1 MRVTSTVTSTT
12 ATAFALL
19 LLPLSLLIA
28 PAARSDEVITLGD
41 HTFTL
46 PDGLTVEV
54 AAGPP
59 LVERPITA
67 AFDERGR
74 LYVTESSGSNDPVNV
89 QLEQKPHR
97 ILRLEDLDGDG
108 TFDHR
113 TVFADGMMFPE
124 GSMWLDGSLYVSA
137 PPQIWRLT
145 DLDDDGVADDREVWL
160 DAKTLTG
167 CANDLHGPYAG
178 PDGWIYWCKGAFAE
192 QTYERAN
199 GDPFV
204 TRASHIFRW
213 RPDRSGPI
221 EPVMTGG
228 MDNPVDVAFT
238 PGGERIFTT
247 TFFQYPA
254 GGFRD
259 GLIHALYGGV
269 YGKVHDVINDHPR
282 TRPGVLPVLTHLGP
296 AAPAG
301 LDRLRGTG
309 LGDEFKDNLL
319 ACQFNLR
326 AVSRHVLTPEGG
338 SFTTTDS
345 DLIASDNTD
354 FHPTDVLEDAD
365 GSVLVVDTGGWYKL
379 CCPTSQLWKPDV
391 LGAIYRVRRKDASKI
406 EDPRG
411 LALEW
416 DTATAD
422 TLADRLDDSRSA
434 VRERAINALGL
445 LGAEAIPALETTV
458 RESAD
463 PEARLNAVWASSRL
477 NDPEAREIA
486 RVALKDEDETVVQA
500 ALHVVSVH
508 RDRGALDRAAN
519 LLHTGSP
526 QNRRAAAEAVG
537 RLGDPSAVPLLL
549 QSAADIPE
557 APHWAVMHSI
567 IYALIELNAPDM
579 TRFGLS
585 APHDT
590 VRRAAL
596 IALDQMPGD
605 HLSAADVSPLLSAEA
620 PELREAAAWVAS
632 RHPSWGGDLAE
643 HFRGQLALADDLAPA
658 RADALVDQ
666 FARLGSSPKIQAVIA
681 DAMTSDD
688 LPDAS
693 RTVALRA
700 MAAANLDPAPPSW
713 VDAVADAL
721 DGDED
726 NTLLPTALA
735 AARSLRIPDDRADTL
750 RSPLLRIARDS
761 DAEIVTRLDAL
772 SALPGGI
779 GEPGD
784 DLFSFLLDRLDLDA
798 PAAEQTRAADLIA
811 TSALTDPQRLVL
823 ADHIAGAGPLSVPR
837 LLPAFEKQTDKAL
850 GLRLVAALNASP
862 SRSVLR
868 PGDLRTL
875 LDRFGPDVAEHASTL
890 LAAIDADAEQK
901 RAKIEGL
908 LSLVNDADI
917 RRGQAVFNGEKGACR
932 SCHAMG
938 YVGGRVGPDLTR
950 IGRIRTERDLLEAI
964 AYPSASFVR
973 SYEPVVVAT
982 VDGRVVTGLIG
993 DEGPDHLTL
1002 QLNAEEALRL
1012 PRSEIEELQP
1022 GTTSIMPAGL
1032 DQQLSPQELADLV
1045 KFLKASQ

>member
-1 MRVTSTVTSTT
+1 MRAASTT
-12 ATAFALL
+12 AALL
-19 LLPLSLLIA
+19 LTLLAA
-28 PAARSDEVITLGD
+28 PAVRSGEVVTLGD
-41 HTFTL
+41 HTFSL

-74 LYVTESSGSNDPVNV
+74 LYVAESSGSNDPVQV
-89 QLEQKPHR
+89 QLEEKPHR
-97 ILRLEDLDGDG
+97 ILRLEDSDGDG
-108 TFDHR
+108 TFDRR

-124 GSMWLDGSLYVSA
+124 GTMWLDGSLYVSA

-145 DLDDDGVADDREVWL
+145 DLDDDGVADAREVWL

-192 QTYERAN
+192 QTYERAT

-204 TRASHIFRW
+204 TRASHVFRW

-228 MDNPVDVAFT
+228 MDNPVDVVFT

-269 YGKVHDVINDHPR
+269 YGKVHDVINGHPR
-282 TRPGVLPVLTHLGP
+282 TGPGVLPVLTHLGP

-301 LDRLRGTG
+301 LERLRSTS
-309 LGDEFKDNLL
+309 LGDGFRDNLL

-338 SFTTTDS
+338 SFSTSDS

-391 LGAIYRVRRKDASKI
+391 LGAIYRVRRVDAPKVD
-406 EDPRG
+406 DPRG
-411 LALEW
+411 LGLDW
-416 DTATAD
+416 DGATAD
-422 TLADRLDDSRSA
+422 QLADRLADPRPA
-434 VRERAINALGL
+434 VRERAVGALGL
-445 LGAEAIPALETTV
+445 LGADAIPALEAVV
-458 RESAD
+458 RDSTEA
-463 PEARLNAVWASSRL
+463 EARRNAAWASSRI
-477 NDPEAREIA
+477 NDPEAREVARIA
-486 RVALKDEDETVVQA
+486 LQDEDETVVQA

-508 RDRGALDRAAN
+508 RDRGALDRAVN
-519 LLHTGSP
+519 LLHTGTP

-537 RLGDPSAVPLLL
+537 RLGDPSAVPFLL
-549 QSAADIPE
+549 QAAADVPE

-567 IYALIELNAPDM
+567 TYALIELNDPEA

-596 IALDQMPGD
+596 VALDQMPGD
-605 HLSAADVSPLLSAEA
+605 HLSAADVSPLLSAED

-632 RHPSWGGDLAE
+632 RHSEWGAALAE
-643 HFRGQLALADDLAPA
+643 HFRQQLFGIGDAAEGQ
-658 RADALVDQ
+658 RDALVDQ
-666 FARLGSSPKIQAVIA
+666 LARLGSSPEIQGVIA
-681 DAMTSDD
+681 DALLGDN
-688 LPDAS
+688 LPDAP
-693 RTVALRA
+693 RVVALRA
-700 MAAANLDPAPPSW
+700 MASADLDPAPPRW
-713 VDAVADAL
+713 VDAVADVL
-721 DGDED
+721 DGDPA
-726 NTLLPTALA
+726 LRSPALA
-735 AARSLRIPDDRADTL
+735 AARSLRIAEGRADAL
-750 RSPLLRIARDS
+750 RSPLLRIARD
-761 DAEIVTRLDAL
+761 DGAEVATRLDAL
-772 SALPGGI
+772 ASLPGGT
-779 GEPGD
+779 GRMDED
-784 DLFSFLLDRLDLDA
+784 MFTFLLDRLDPDA

-811 TSALTDPQRLVL
+811 TSDLSDARRLAL
-823 ADHIAGAGPLSVPR
+823 ADRIAEAGPLSVPR
-837 LLPAFEKQTDKAL
+837 LLPAFEKQEGEAL
-850 GLRLVAALNASP
+850 GLRLVSALERSP

-875 LDRFGPDVAEHASTL
+875 LDRFGPAVAERASTL
-890 LAAIDADAEQK
+890 IAAIDADAEEK
-901 RAKIEGL
+901 REKIEGL
-908 LSLVNDADI
+908 LSLVDDADI

-932 SCHAMG
+932 TCHAMG

-982 VDGRVVTGLIG
+982 VDGRVITGLVG
-993 DEGPDHLTL
+993 DEGPDHVIL
-1002 QLNAEEALRL
+1002 QTNAEESVRI

-1022 GTTSIMPAGL
+1022 GTTSVMPAGL
-1032 DQQLSPQELADLV
+1032 DQQLTPQELADLV
-1045 KFLKASQ
+1045 KFLKSSQ